1 MSAEEVNELA
11 PGRFSPSGS
20 QLPDF
25 VVKRM
30 AKYSRK
36 LRRQLLAARRHPP
49 LTHNCFFA
57 GTTHAVLLLKRG
69 HCDQL
74 VRDIAGFSDEESP
87 LVPLRA
93 VYLAI
98 WRAYQ
103 RKRDVC
109 IDPEPLLQ
117 PLAMVVPE
125 ECQRA
130 KDAETNL
137 GNLCK
142 SPLQ

>member
-1 MSAEEVNELA
+1 MNSLLGDSPRAEANCPISSLSEWLNTLESCVVS
-11 PGRFSPSGS
+11 FS
-20 QLPDF
+20 
-25 VVKRM
+25 
-30 AKYSRK
+30 
-36 LRRQLLAARRHPP
+36 LRDVTLP
-49 LTHNCFFA
+49 LTRNCFFA

-93 VYLAI
+93 VSLAI

>member
-1 MSAEEVNELA
+1 MNSLLGDSPRAEASCPISSSLSEWLNTLESCVVS
-11 PGRFSPSGS
+11 FS
-20 QLPDF
+20 
-25 VVKRM
+25 
-30 AKYSRK
+30 
-36 LRRQLLAARRHPP
+36 LRDVTLP
-49 LTHNCFFA
+49 LTRNCFFA